1 MFRSARRIAPLF
13 SSLLLGAA
21 TVGAAGVLTACG
33 DETDPATWVKKLDD
47 AATRAP
53 AVSRLIQFYEDKMTQ
68 DKGDRNG
75 PSVKPLL
82 ELIVEPM
89 TQRCVAGDLDD
100 RTNSKLIKFLADTH
114 DPKTEP
120 CLIKTLKDYKPDA
133 TEEDVRAVSRAVS
146 AMKLK
151 SAAGPLMEVFTK
163 IHHSKPKAQTAD
175 RDVHDAMVAL
185 EDPSWEGQL
194 ITLLGHNVDQ
204 KEQATFTDEMYWQ
217 VTAVELLGR
226 LKSANAVKPL
236 LKLMLTPAKA
246 AAQGD
251 AVLALVKIGKPAI
264 APTVAL
270 LRGDDKELVEYGKG
284 EALKAAGTDND
295 AKKGAATAYVGAA
308 ALVLATIGRE
318 ETAGPLIEALNKSD
332 SDVAKAIMAR
342 ELAKVPLS
350 PATKK
355 AFQDTF
361 DKMPV
366 ALSIPGARGGAREVL
381 LGVAPNFFDA
391 SFVPWISKGVTG
403 MKGEDG
409 DLAPIRESAM
419 AATLNLANKDQIKF
433 IDDLAGMKTGEG
445 TLGKGFEKEIK
456 LAKSLLT
463 ECGDKVDCYLGKLT
477 DPAVNSDDKQLVG
490 IKSTYMLGELG
501 GPDIRTKI
509 MAIYP
514 KITHPAISSRR
525 SPRWTPSRP
534 RATRPSRRSSRA
546 SSTTPRPPRTPTGCA
561 STPRSTSSSIGS
573 TPARSDDGGGRR
585 PPQTPLTW
593 LQPLILAPAF

>member
-1 MFRSARRIAPLF
+1 MFRTARPLTPLL
-13 SSLLLGAA
+13 SSLLISAA
-21 TVGAAGVLTACG
+21 TLGGAGVMTGCA
-33 DETDPATWVKKLDD
+33 DENDPATWVKKLDD

-53 AVSRLIQFYEDKMTQ
+53 AVSRLIQFYEDKMSQ
-68 DKGDRNG
+68 DKDDRNG
-75 PSVKPLL
+75 PQVKPLL

-100 RTNSKLIKFLADTH
+100 RTNSKLIKFLSDTR
-114 DPKTEP
+114 DPKAEP

-133 TEEDVRAVSRAVS
+133 TEEDVRSVARAIT

-151 SAAGPLMEVFTK
+151 SAAGPLMDVFTK
-163 IHHSKPKAQTAD
+163 IDHSKPKAQTAD

-185 EDPSWEGQL
+185 EDPAWEGQL
-194 ITLLGHNVDQ
+194 ITLIGHPVDQ
-204 KEQATFTDEMYWQ
+204 KEQAVFTDEMYWQ
-217 VTAVELLGR
+217 VTAIELLGR

-236 LKLMLTPAKA
+236 LKLMVTPAKG
-246 AAQGD
+246 AAQGE

-270 LRGDDKELVEYGKG
+270 LRGDDKELSQYAQA
-284 EALKAAGTDND
+284 EALKAAGTDAD

-318 ETAGPLIEALNKSD
+318 ETSGPLIEALNKSD
-332 SDVAKAIMAR
+332 SDIAKAIMAR
-342 ELAKVPLS
+342 ELSKVPLS
-350 PATKK
+350 AATKK

-381 LGVAPNFFDA
+381 LGIAPNFFDA
-391 SFVPWISKGVTG
+391 SFVPWIEKGLGG

-419 AATLNLANKDQIKF
+419 AATLNLATKDQVKY
-433 IDDLAGMKTGEG
+433 IDDLAAMKTGEG

-463 ECGDKVDCYLGKLT
+463 ECGDKADCYLGKLT
-477 DPAVNSDDKQLVG
+477 DPSVQSDDKQAIGV
-490 IKSTYMLGELG
+490 KSAYMLGEIG
-501 GPDIRTKI
+501 GPDVATKI
-509 MAIYP
+509 MAVFP
-514 KITHPAISSRR
+514 KITHPGIRFAALTTVDAFSPKGNPAIAAQLQKMVDDA
-525 SPRWTPSRP
+525 
-534 RATRPSRRSSRA
+534 RATKDPEKMHYIPQFNQFIYRLNARA
-546 SSTTPRPPRTPTGCA
+546 
-561 STPRSTSSSIGS
+561 
-573 TPARSDDGGGRR
+573 
-585 PPQTPLTW
+585 Q
-593 LQPLILAPAF
+593 